1 MSKDVMT
8 APVWLILGASSAI
21 ARAFAR
27 AAAAEG
33 ADILLAG
40 RDTADLE
47 ASAADLVARFGRRAE
62 TVDFDALDSAGH
74 AATLQRAKS
83 FAGEAP
89 LNIFL
94 AFGTMPSQDQID
106 ADPTLIDG
114 VISANYTGAVNLLHR
129 AAPLFEAQRT
139 GAIVVLT
146 SVAGDRGRPKNYVY
160 GSTKGALGAYLQG
173 LRARLFRSGVSVIT
187 VKPGPVDTAMSYG
200 LNDMPLMAQPETVAA
215 ACLKAVKKGTEV
227 VYVPFPWWPIMTII
241 KLIPERIFKKLN
253 I

>member
-1 MSKDVMT
+1 MS

-21 ARAFAR
+21 ARAVAR
-27 AAAAEG
+27 AAAADG
-33 ADILLAG
+33 ADVLLAG

-47 ASAADLVARFGRRAE
+47 ASAADLRTRFGRRAAAL
-62 TVDFDALDSAGH
+62 DFDALDSTGH
-74 AATLQRAKS
+74 AAMLQRARD
-83 FAGEAP
+83 FAGEAT
-89 LNIFL
+89 LNLFL
-94 AFGTMPSQDQID
+94 AFGTMPSQAEID
-106 ADPTLIDG
+106 ADPALIDG
-114 VISANYTGAVNLLHR
+114 VIAANYTGAVNVLHR
-129 AAPLFEAQRT
+129 AAPMFEAQKA
-139 GAIVVLT
+139 GALVVLT
-146 SVAGDRGRPKNYVY
+146 SVAGDRGRLKNYVY

-173 LRARLFRSGVSVIT
+173 LRARLFRSGVPVVT

-215 ACLKAVKKGTEV
+215 ACLKAAKKGTEI